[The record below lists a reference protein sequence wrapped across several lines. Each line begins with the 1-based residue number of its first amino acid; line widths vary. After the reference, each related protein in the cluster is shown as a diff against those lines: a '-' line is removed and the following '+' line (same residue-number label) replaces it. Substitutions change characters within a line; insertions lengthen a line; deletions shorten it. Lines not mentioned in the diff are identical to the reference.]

1 MPQYEK
7 AVQKARVT
15 EAMGILKKIVD
26 NIDMCVLANGG
37 TDNCDED
44 IVFEG
49 LEQFANNGGLSTKN
63 FDYGTYG
70 FALAMD
76 KQQNYT
82 LALASHTMEE
92 IVGAPEGRWCLP
104 GTEKGLAF
112 CKSLSGKAIPRSA
125 GKLYNKNPALRR
137 GFCVLLQFFEEPL
150 KRGLSFGRTLIYA
163 GVFQHPRKHF
173 AHFRAQ
179 NFRRVLGG
187 KRVFFQ

>member
-1 MPQYEK
+1 MKNITAGRLGGFTLIELLVVVLIIGILAAVALPQYEK

-112 CKSLSGKAIPRSA
+112 CKSLSGKAPTDWEGNA
-125 GKLYNKNPALRR
+125 LYP
-137 GFCVLLQFFEEPL
+137 F
-150 KRGLSFGRTLIYA
+150 
-163 GVFQHPRKHF
+163 
-173 AHFRAQ
+173 
-179 NFRRVLGG
+179 
-187 KRVFFQ
+187 